1 MNSLKKKK
9 NWRNQNWEYQQE
21 REGAKMWAGRI
32 ICQFEGSVKGCYV
45 LEMKFPVFSPQPISL
60 ASTFVT
66 GHTCTFSSHSHR
78 LFSQT
83 QWPLFKPGDLWGT
96 FHTDVFSFCL
106 WLFCCIPDMCS
117 SHSVLWVDQVSSQ
130 KCFPRFC
137 SVYFSFP
144 FTSFYFLS
152 FQPSFGI
159 INTHFFKLKT
169 CTLTTTCGP
178 ATRLLDQTG
187 VVHLIG

>member
-1 MNSLKKKK
+1 MYLRWSSQSSLLSPSV
-9 NWRNQNWEYQQE
+9 WLPPSWLVIPVPSPATHIDSSARPSGPCLSLVTSGEHFILMSSPFAF
-21 REGAKMWAGRI
+21 GSSVVSL
-32 ICQFEGSVKGCYV
+32 ICV
-45 LEMKFPVFSPQPISL
+45 L
-60 ASTFVT
+60 
-66 GHTCTFSSHSHR
+66 G
-78 LFSQT
+78 
-83 QWPLFKPGDLWGT
+83 
-96 FHTDVFSFCL
+96 
-106 WLFCCIPDMCS
+106 S